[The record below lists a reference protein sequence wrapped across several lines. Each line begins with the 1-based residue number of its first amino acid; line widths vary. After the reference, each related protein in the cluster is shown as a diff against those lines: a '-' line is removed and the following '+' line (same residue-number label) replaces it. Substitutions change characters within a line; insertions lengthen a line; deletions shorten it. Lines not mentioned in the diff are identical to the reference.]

1 MNELIKIGENT
12 YYISGP
18 FHVGVYNLGTENYAG
33 KKEVC
38 LIDSGVDSVVAKVI
52 DGLLIEAGFYVKYI
66 INTHYH
72 ADHTGGN
79 AYFQEKYKCGIY
91 ATKLNAALISNFD
104 ICPAIIW
111 GATPIK
117 EVLNNYFYA
126 TPADAVDIR
135 ELSMPQGMEYVEF
148 PGHCIGMIGVKTPDD
163 IIFLGDAVV
172 SRETIEKHPLSY
184 IYEVGEY
191 LESLEKLKKIKASL
205 YIPYHAE
212 PEKRIKSLCEANK
225 NNVLDNIEI
234 IKQICSEPRNIDE
247 VISLFFN
254 AKGHKLSMYKY
265 AVEGGIIRTYITYL
279 YNKGEMTAQN
289 IDNYIKWQ
297 VKQSI

>member
-1 MNELIKIGENT
+1 MNELIKVGENT

-18 FHVGVYNLGTENYAG
+18 FHVGVYNLGTENHVG
-33 KKEVC
+33 EKEVC
-38 LIDSGVDSVVAKVI
+38 LIDSGVDSVVARVVDK
-52 DGLLIEAGFYVKYI
+52 LLIEAGFYVKYI

-72 ADHTGGN
+72 ADHSGGN
-79 AYFQEKYKCGIY
+79 AYFQEKYKCKIY

-126 TPADAVDIR
+126 LPSDADDIR
-135 ELSMPQGMEYVEF
+135 QLDMPSGMEYIEF

-184 IYEVGEY
+184 LYEVGDY
-191 LESLEKLKKIKASL
+191 LKSLEKLKKVKAAL

-225 NNVLDNIEI
+225 KNVLDNLELVKEI
-234 IKQICSEPRNIDE
+234 CGEPRSIDE
-247 VISLFFN
+247 VISIFFN
-254 AKGHKLSMYKY
+254 KKGFRLSMYKY
-265 AVEGGIIRTYITYL
+265 AVEGGIIRTYITHL
-279 YNKGEMTAQN
+279 YNEGKLTAEN
-289 IDNYIKWQ
+289 IDNYIKWKT
-297 VKQSI
+297 V